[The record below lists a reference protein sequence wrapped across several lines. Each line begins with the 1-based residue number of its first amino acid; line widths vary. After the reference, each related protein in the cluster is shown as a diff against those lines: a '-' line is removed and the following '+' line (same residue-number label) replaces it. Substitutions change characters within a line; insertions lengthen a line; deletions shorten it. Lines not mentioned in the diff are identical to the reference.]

1 MELNQ
6 FRDVDIVLD
15 KANDNI
21 IQKQFVSAGDRDGR
35 SLTLQVTNEGSIG
48 EVPGLT
54 ANLLWTNHSSGLSDL
69 SAFSVVDRLTSV
81 FKIEYPQNMLTAGKV
96 TAQIQLLHNGK
107 VTHSKKFEIIVLNVA
122 GNLKGVLQTAEY
134 SALVTTL
141 AKANEFETEIAEVS
155 AQLAQTVSGEP
166 GKKPVALAG
175 VIRNT
180 GSGWFYIDDAG
191 HNRINM
197 SAVSVQNGSIRVEH
211 TGGAKKVG
219 ALVATPDETFGK
231 EGMIVGASVG
241 NTFSLIDLFLPL
253 NVQIKGDSTF
263 VAKSYFTPSLALT
276 FRADK
281 SSFTLIHP
289 EVDALDMPML
299 VSPISAGASGEFAVS
314 YSSTQVTVERRGDL
328 AGYIYYDT
336 ASSTWKYQGDN
347 VNDLSFTFGAGVLTV
362 AHSAVVGNLY
372 GLIVSERD
380 GGYKPIVVS
389 PLTASFQ
396 IKLKDTSGNTISI
409 PDANCKFYFAR
420 IGAKYKM
427 PLKPTE
433 RVVLKRG
440 HAKVDATHVANT
452 AGNIWIHGLMQN

>member
-1 MELNQ
+1 MAYENRDYTHLSENEKQRIELIAQAIRNKAYGI
-6 FRDVDIVLD
+6 DVRESIALAIEWVNREYKLTIENNILTLKEFENAKSKVSTLELDMDKFIKRYSGQIAGNTSLDETIDARVDATGVSHATLKDRLD
-15 KANDNI
+15 KEN
-21 IQKQFVSAGDRDGR
+21 Q
-35 SLTLQVTNEGSIG
+35 E
-48 EVPGLT
+48 
-54 ANLLWTNHSSGLSDL
+54 
-69 SAFSVVDRLTSV
+69 
-81 FKIEYPQNMLTAGKV
+81 V
-96 TAQIQLLHNGK
+96 TAQLAETVRGETGK
-107 VTHSKKFEIIVLNVA
+107 TV
-122 GNLKGVLQTAEY
+122 QT
-134 SALVTTL
+134 
-141 AKANEFETEIAEVS
+141 
-155 AQLAQTVSGEP
+155 
-166 GKKPVALAG
+166 LAG

-180 GSGWFYIDDAG
+180 GAGWFYIDDEG

-211 TGGAKKVG
+211 TGDATKVG

-253 NVQIKGDSTF
+253 NVQIKGDGTF

-276 FRADK
+276 FSADK
-281 SSFTLIHP
+281 SRFTLEHP

-299 VSPISAGASGEFAVS
+299 VSPMSAGSSGEFVVS
-314 YSSTQVTVERRGDL
+314 YSGTSVTVERRGDL

-347 VNDLSFTFGAGVLTV
+347 VNDLTFNFGGGVLTV
-362 AHSAVVGNLY
+362 NHSAVVGNLY
-372 GLIVSERD
+372 GLVVSERD

-389 PLTASFQ
+389 PLTSSFQ
-396 IKLKDTSGNTISI
+396 VKLKDAAGNTIST

-427 PLKPTE
+427 PFKPTE

-440 HAKVDATHVANT
+440 HAKVDATHVVNT
-452 AGNIWIHGLMQN
+452 SGNIWIHGLMQN